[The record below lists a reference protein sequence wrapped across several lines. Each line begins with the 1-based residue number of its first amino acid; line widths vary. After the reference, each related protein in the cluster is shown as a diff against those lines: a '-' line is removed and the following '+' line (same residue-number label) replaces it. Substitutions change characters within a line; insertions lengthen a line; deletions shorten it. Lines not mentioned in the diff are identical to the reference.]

1 MTLPKEYSGIA
12 LLDAEDHLCFSN
24 EGELPQ
30 FNVIYYGMRSENN
43 GSVAVV
49 EIILKRIY
57 FYHITNTYLPT
68 STLLML
74 AQATLHFHE
83 SHLELA
89 IGLLLTVLLVIYTF
103 YQSICASLTPTAYL
117 KMIDFWLLFCLLMP
131 FFSFMIE
138 MYWLLQKKLR
148 ELDGTPNGWVL
159 ALKRT
164 KRDIKKQKQF
174 FLYFA
179 HGITAIFLVLYF
191 IAAEMMYFDL
201 I

>member
-1 MTLPKEYSGIA
+1 MILPKEYFGIA
-12 LLDAEDHLCFSN
+12 ALDAEDHLRFSN
-24 EGELPQ
+24 EVELPQ
-30 FNVIYYGMRSENN
+30 FYVIYYGMRSENN
-43 GSVAVV
+43 DSAAVV
-49 EIILKRIY
+49 EIRLKRIC
-57 FYHITNTYLPT
+57 FFHITNTYLPT

-83 SHLELA
+83 SQLELA

-148 ELDGTPNGWVL
+148 ELDETPNGWVK

-164 KRDIKKQKQF
+164 KRDIRKQKRL
-174 FLYFA
+174 FLYFV
-179 HGITAIFLVLYF
+179 HCITVIFLVLYF